1 MWATF
6 FIAAVSF
13 CYAQRFFDSVF
24 IKIIQDSINAFA
36 IKTRVDH
43 LLLGP

>member
-13 CYAQRFFDSVF
+13 CDAQRFFDSVF
-24 IKIIQDSINAFA
+24 IEIVKDGINTFA

-43 LLLGP
+43 LLLCP

>member
-13 CYAQRFFDSVF
+13 CNAQRFFDSVF
-24 IKIIQDSINAFA
+24 IKIVKDSVNTFT
-36 IKTRVDH
+36 IKT
-43 LLLGP
+43 

>member
-13 CYAQRFFDSVF
+13 YDAQRFFDCVF
-24 IKIIQDSINAFA
+24 VKIVKDCVNAFA

-43 LLLGP
+43 LLLCP